1 MCLGRIPSVEFKC
14 VCALE
19 RGNAQIIPVDLIIKI
34 REVLVHKTYAKHK
47 KYKQH
52 QMSWILIKT
61 LDFFHENM
69 LFQMIKSEMNFF
81 VLIFKTSV
89 VLMVV
94 DCCVSRF
101 V

>member
-1 MCLGRIPSVEFKC
+1 
-14 VCALE
+14 
-19 RGNAQIIPVDLIIKI
+19 
-34 REVLVHKTYAKHK
+34 
-47 KYKQH
+47 
-52 QMSWILIKT
+52 
-61 LDFFHENM
+61 M